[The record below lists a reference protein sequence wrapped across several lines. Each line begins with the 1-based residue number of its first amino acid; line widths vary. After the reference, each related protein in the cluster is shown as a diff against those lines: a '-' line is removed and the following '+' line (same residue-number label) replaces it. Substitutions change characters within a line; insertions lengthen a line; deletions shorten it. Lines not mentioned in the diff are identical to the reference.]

1 MYPLKGRLLV
11 VSGQPEKNP
20 HAEVRQQSRSSAQSK
35 TEIKAAAATNA
46 NTAELTRLAQTPAL
60 RIGRF
65 LERQG
70 LMERDTDAT
79 F

>member
-1 MYPLKGRLLV
+1 MAAY
-11 VSGQPEKNP
+11 
-20 HAEVRQQSRSSAQSK
+20 RSSAQPK